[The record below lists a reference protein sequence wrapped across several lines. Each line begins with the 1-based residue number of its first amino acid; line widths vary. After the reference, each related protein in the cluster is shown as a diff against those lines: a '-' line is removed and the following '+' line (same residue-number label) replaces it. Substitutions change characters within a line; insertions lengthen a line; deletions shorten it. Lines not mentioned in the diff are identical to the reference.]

1 MLQYII
7 SKNERYNIEEQ
18 TKIALDAGCRWI
30 ELDFDNTP
38 IEDTKLIIEKII
50 PLCKETDAIL
60 IIDDYIDLV
69 KELEVTGVRL
79 CKKNTTPTAAR
90 NILEGGPII
99 GVNVRSVGD
108 IYALKGIDIDY
119 VALGDFETLGIDSY
133 KKIVSEVR
141 NAGIELPIVAYGD
154 IYIEDID
161 NIMSTGVNGIAMSKA
176 ITNAENP
183 TKYINS
189 VLEKLYK

>member
-18 TKIALDAGCRWI
+18 TKMALNAGCRWI
-30 ELDFDNTP
+30 ELDFEDTP
-38 IEDTKLIIEKII
+38 IENAKLIIEKII

-69 KELEVTGVRL
+69 KELDITGVRL
-79 CKKNTTPTAAR
+79 CKKNTTPADVR

-99 GVNVRSVGD
+99 GVNVSSVGD

-119 VALGDFETLGIDSY
+119 VALGDFKTLGIDSY